1 MVLHLKCKKGVN
13 NLVKVSLKS
22 RVLKEKLARKSM
34 SQNCFALKLKV
45 SSGYMSQLFS
55 GARNPSPKLRGKI
68 LDAFELDEN
77 SFDEIFKI
85 RD

>member
-1 MVLHLKCKKGVN
+1 MKVRLKPK
-13 NLVKVSLKS
+13 
-22 RVLKEKLARKSM
+22 VLKEKLARRNI

-55 GARNPSPKLRGKI
+55 GARNPSPKLREKI
-68 LDAFELDEN
+68 LDVLKLDKN
-77 SFDEIFKI
+77 NFDEVFKI

>member
-1 MVLHLKCKKGVN
+1 MKVDLKAKE
-13 NLVKVSLKS
+13 
-22 RVLKEKLARKSM
+22 LKEKLARRSM

-55 GARNPSPKLRGKI
+55 GVRNPSPRLRKKI
-68 LDAFELDEN
+68 LDAIELDEN
-77 SFDEIFKI
+77 DFDKIFKI